1 MGHNT
6 HVNILYVHSMSLLGS
21 QGRRI
26 AFHLQKNM
34 NQSNVVAARTFSPI
48 PSPSTFGPILRPPT
62 YGPVPRPPT
71 FGPIPR
77 PPTYGPVPRPPPT
90 FGPVPRVPNLC
101 TPVPRPRTQ
110 PSIYTA
116 SDRKVGRTVDTELV
130 SRHPAVFL
138 PCFQPPP
145 RFLLLTVSSR
155 NSNRKQ

>member
-6 HVNILYVHSMSLLGS
+6 HVNILYVRSMSLLGS

-34 NQSNVVAARTFSPI
+34 NQSNIVAARTFS
-48 PSPSTFGPILRPPT
+48 
-62 YGPVPRPPT
+62 
-71 FGPIPR
+71 PIPR
-77 PPTYGPVPRPPPT
+77 PPTYGPVPRPPI
-90 FGPVPRVPNLC
+90 FGPVPRPPHLC
-101 TPVPRPRTQ
+101 APVPRLHTQ

-145 RFLLLTVSSR
+145 RFLLLTVSSK